1 VELKL
6 PSYEVIKPFRDKYT
20 KDLYGKGDE
29 YFTED
34 EKRAKYLQEWGYI
47 GKEVDP
53 KNDKEEVDDDEKI
66 EDEIEKEGIK
76 HVGGGYYELPNGE
89 KVKGKQ
95 NAIAELEKL
104 KDGE

>member
-1 VELKL
+1 LKL

-20 KDLYGKGDE
+20 GDLFVKGDE

-47 GKEVDP
+47 GKE
-53 KNDKEEVDDDEKI
+53 I
-66 EDEIEKEGIK
+66 EIEKENDEEIEIENDEDGIK

-89 KVKGKQ
+89 KIKGKQ

>member
-1 VELKL
+1 M
-6 PSYEVIKPFRDKYT
+6 IKPFRDKYT
-20 KDLYGKGDE
+20 GDLFGKGTE

-34 EKRAKYLQEWGYI
+34 AKRAKYLQEWGYI
-47 GKEVDP
+47 GKE
-53 KNDKEEVDDDEKI
+53 
-66 EDEIEKEGIK
+66 IEKESDEEIENGNEVDEDDIK
-76 HVGGGYYELPNGE
+76 HIGGGYYELPNGE

>member
-1 VELKL
+1 M

-20 KDLYGKGDE
+20 DDLFGKGDE

-47 GKEVDP
+47 GKEIEHE
-53 KNDKEEVDDDEKI
+53 NDEGIENEDDE
-66 EDEIEKEGIK
+66 DGIK

>member
-47 GKEVDP
+47 GKEVD
-53 KNDKEEVDDDEKI
+53 DDEKI

>member
-1 VELKL
+1 M

-20 KDLYGKGDE
+20 GDLFGKGDE

-47 GKEVDP
+47 GKE
-53 KNDKEEVDDDEKI
+53 
-66 EDEIEKEGIK
+66 IEKENDEEIEIENDEDGIK

-89 KVKGKQ
+89 KIKGKQ

>member
-1 VELKL
+1 MKL

-20 KDLYGKGDE
+20 GDLFGKGDE

-47 GKEVDP
+47 GKE
-53 KNDKEEVDDDEKI
+53 
-66 EDEIEKEGIK
+66 IEKENDEESDKEIENEDDEDGIK

>member
-1 VELKL
+1 VGLEL

-20 KDLYGKGDE
+20 GDLFGKGYE

-47 GKEVDP
+47 GKE
-53 KNDKEEVDDDEKI
+53 
-66 EDEIEKEGIK
+66 IEKENDEEIEIENDEDGIK

-89 KVKGKQ
+89 KIKGKQ

>member
-47 GKEVDP
+47 GKEIEHE
-53 KNDKEEVDDDEKI
+53 NDEEIENEDDE
-66 EDEIEKEGIK
+66 DGIK

>member
-1 VELKL
+1 MKL

-20 KDLYGKGDE
+20 GDLFGKGDE

-47 GKEVDP
+47 GKE
-53 KNDKEEVDDDEKI
+53 
-66 EDEIEKEGIK
+66 IEKENDEEIEIENDEDGIK

-89 KVKGKQ
+89 KIKGKQ

>member
-1 VELKL
+1 M

-20 KDLYGKGDE
+20 GDLFGKGAE

-47 GKEVDP
+47 GKEIKQENDEESDEEI
-53 KNDKEEVDDDEKI
+53 KNEDDE
-66 EDEIEKEGIK
+66 DGLK